1 VTDAATPGTTSL
13 TSTLGGTPQAPP
25 GAAPPASTPGTT
37 PPAAPPAAVDGKPPA
52 EAKPPDAK
60 PPDAPAP
67 AELDFKLPEGFKP
80 DAAALDTFRALAK
93 ETGLDGPKAQ
103 KLVEF
108 YASQHQAQQK
118 ALEDSFATQQKAW
131 VDELTAD
138 KEWGGAN
145 LSKTATLAQQA
156 VLKFGGPELAKKLD
170 SMGLGDHPDLV
181 RAFARIGK
189 AMADDS
195 TLGTT
200 AGAPASASQSQEA
213 FLRQLYSKS
222 PEMFSKKE

>member
-1 VTDAATPGTTSL
+1 V
-13 TSTLGGTPQAPP
+13 
-25 GAAPPASTPGTT
+25 
-37 PPAAPPAAVDGKPPA
+37 VDGKPPA

-60 PPDAPAP
+60 PPDAAPP

-80 DAAALDTFRALAK
+80 DAKALDTFKALAK

-118 ALEDSFATQQKAW
+118 ALEDSFTTQQKAW
-131 VDELTAD
+131 IEELTAD

-170 SMGLGDHPDLV
+170 AMGMGDHPDLV

-200 AGAPASASQSQEA
+200 AGAPASAGQSQDA
-213 FLRQLYSKS
+213 FFRGLYPKS